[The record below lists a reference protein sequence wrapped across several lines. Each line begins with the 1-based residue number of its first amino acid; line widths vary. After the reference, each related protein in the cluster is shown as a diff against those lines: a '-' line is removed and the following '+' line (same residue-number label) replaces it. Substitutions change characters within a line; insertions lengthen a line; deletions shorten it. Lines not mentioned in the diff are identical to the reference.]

1 MMASTPNANPKRPF
15 TIALDSPSCLATHRV
30 GAKASRL
37 AEMGMQGYPIPKGF
51 VVTTDA
57 FAAFCQYNR
66 IEYEANPDTWEPT
79 LRQDIVNARF
89 PSHLKAAIEGG
100 IAAFPFESYAV
111 RSSATMEDHIAHS
124 MAGQFDTYL
133 HTPKE
138 HLLDRIKWCWASVFG
153 DALISYARKHQISV
167 VPGMGV
173 IIQEQIDPTVA
184 GVLFTMDP
192 MTKSADHLI
201 LEWSMGLG
209 DKLASGLETP
219 ERLYIRRGT
228 PAHAHPDTAPPLL
241 AAFLEELI
249 SHALRAEKL
258 FHCPLDIEWCVTH
271 AGPVLLQA
279 RPITALTGKGRVIWT
294 NVNMVEN
301 FPDVLT
307 PFSWSIVDI
316 FYVYYTKHMLRLF
329 GWNEKRL
336 FETRSI
342 VENFTGIQAG
352 RIYYNLSNWYTAAN
366 LLPIGKQLKRLLDS
380 FIGQNVPLDR
390 HVALSAIEAPEGWRR
405 LVQYISFGVRM
416 LVIFCTAGFHIKRY
430 EKQFYA
436 HRDQWRNLP
445 YDHLSLV
452 ELLDILD
459 KILNDFVARYYYNP
473 AVVDLLAAIFPGGL
487 KLLTKKWLSN
497 DFENTDLLSV
507 QLMQGTALKSVEP
520 AQMIQAISEEVAED
534 RRLQGL
540 LNQGDYATLEDRLP
554 GALEK
559 RVKDFMFRYGNR
571 CYHDCTMATPTF
583 EERHD
588 LFWHLVEKYQL
599 APDASAVNT
608 HARADV
614 AGAALRQALK
624 HLALIQRW
632 VLRWIL
638 KNARRAIG
646 LRERSRII
654 RGLLFGE
661 IRQIVLAIGK
671 KLLKK
676 GHLSKDK
683 EVFFLHWSEI
693 KEIVFGKFQFPET
706 VPTLIQIREK
716 AFEDNGAVD
725 PPSLF
730 IQDQSTYFHIRSGH
744 QTRTGKP
751 ASLLYGVA
759 VSGGTVTAKAKIIL
773 DPVSQNILEPGEI
786 LVAQATDPGWTP
798 LFQIAGGLILEK
810 GGMLSHGAIV
820 AREFGIPAV
829 ADVENATAL
838 IKDGQTLCINGDTG
852 EITIV
857 AQTNEAQ

>member
-1 MMASTPNANPKRPF
+1 MASTPNANQKHPY
-15 TIALDSPSCLATHRV
+15 TIALDSPSCLATHLV

-57 FAAFCQYNR
+57 FAAFCQYNC

-79 LRQDIVNARF
+79 LQQDIVDARF
-89 PSHLKAAIEGG
+89 PSHLKTAIEGS
-100 IAAFPFESYAV
+100 IAAFSFESYAV

-133 HTPKE
+133 RTPKE
-138 HLLDRIKWCWASVFG
+138 HLLDRIKSCWASVFG

-173 IIQEQIDPTVA
+173 IIQKQIDPTVA

-201 LEWSMGLG
+201 LEWRMGLG

-219 ERLYIRRGT
+219 ERLYIRRGV
-228 PAHAHPDTAPPLL
+228 PVHAHPDTVPPLL
-241 AAFLEELI
+241 AAFLDELI
-249 SHALRAEKL
+249 AHALRAEKL

-279 RPITALTGKGRVIWT
+279 RPITALTGKRRVIWT

-307 PFSWSIVDI
+307 PFSWSIVDT
-316 FYVYYTKHMLRLF
+316 FYVYYAKHMLRLF

-336 FETRSI
+336 VETRSI

-380 FIGQNVPLDR
+380 FIGQNVPLNR
-390 HVALSAIEAPEGWRR
+390 HVALSASEALEGWRR
-405 LVQYISFGVRM
+405 LMQSISFGVRM
-416 LVIFCTAGFHIKRY
+416 LAIFCTAGFYAKRY
-430 EKQFYA
+430 ETQFYA

-445 YDHLSLV
+445 YDQLSLV
-452 ELLDILD
+452 ELLGILD

-473 AVVDLLAAIFPGGL
+473 AMVDLLAAIFPGGL

-497 DFENTDLLSV
+497 HFENTDLLSV
-507 QLMQGTALKSVEP
+507 QLMQGIALKSVEP
-520 AQMIQAISEEVAED
+520 AQMIQAISEEIAKD
-534 RRLQGL
+534 RQLQGL
-540 LNQGDYATLEDRLP
+540 LNQEDYATLEDRLS
-554 GALEK
+554 GVLEK
-559 RVKDFMFRYGNR
+559 RVKDFMFRYGSR

-608 HARADV
+608 HARTDLADV
-614 AGAALRQALK
+614 ALRQALK
-624 HLALIQRW
+624 HLALIHRW

-638 KNARRAIG
+638 KNARKAIG

-654 RGLLFGE
+654 RSLLFGE

-671 KLLKK
+671 KLSKK

-693 KEIVFGKFQFPET
+693 KDIVFGKFQFPET
-706 VPTLIQIREK
+706 VPTLIQMRKK
-716 AFEDNGAVD
+716 AFEDNGAID

-730 IQDQSTYFHIRSGH
+730 IQDQSTYFNLRGGH
-744 QTRTGKP
+744 QTQTGKP

-773 DPVSQNILEPGEI
+773 DPVFQNNLEPGEI

-838 IKDGQTLCINGDTG
+838 IKDGQTLCINGDIG

-857 AQTNEAQ
+857 AQTNETR